1 MSSLCRKNLNRRL
14 IAAGM
19 AVFCLTAGTAA
30 GRDLKVCADPNN
42 LPFSNDRLEGFEN
55 SIADLLA
62 RDLGASVTY
71 TWWAQRRGF
80 ARNTLNAGLCDV
92 VVGVPV
98 GIEQM
103 ATTQPY
109 YRSGYVFVTRA
120 ADGPPVASLDDPVL
134 HTVLIGVQM
143 IGDDFSNT
151 PPAHALS
158 QRGIIENIRG
168 YSVLGDYREPNPP
181 ARIIEAVALRKVD
194 VAVVWGPLAGYFA
207 ARQSVPLRL
216 SPVPPDEG
224 GPIQPM
230 RFDMAMGVRRDDPDL
245 RRELDEALGRNR
257 AAIDS
262 ILADYGVPRFDM
274 PKSQSSRTEG
284 NGG

>member
-151 PPAHALS
+151 PPA
-158 QRGIIENIRG
+158 
-168 YSVLGDYREPNPP
+168 
-181 ARIIEAVALRKVD
+181 LRKVD

-262 ILADYGVPRFDM
+262 ILADYGVPRFDL